1 MRLARVSALM
11 CVTPFVMAAQPASAQ
26 DTTLL
31 CRADA
36 RTFCRSESMT
46 KNRETIHVCLERNVD
61 QISRD
66 CRTLIRMTSRPPAE
80 RRPAS

>member
-1 MRLARVSALM
+1 MRSARVWALL
-11 CVTPFVMAAQPASAQ
+11 CVTPFVVAAPPASAQ
-26 DTTLL
+26 DTTLV

-36 RTFCRSESMT
+36 RAFCRSESLT
-46 KNRETIHVCLERNVD
+46 KNRETIHVCLERNAD

-66 CRTLIRMTSRPPAE
+66 CRTLIRMTARPPAE